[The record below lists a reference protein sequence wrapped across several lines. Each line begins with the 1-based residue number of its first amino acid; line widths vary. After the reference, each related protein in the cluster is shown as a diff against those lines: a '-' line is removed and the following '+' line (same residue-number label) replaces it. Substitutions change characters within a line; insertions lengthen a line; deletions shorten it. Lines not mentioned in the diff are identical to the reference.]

1 MVKADVAD
9 SGIKILLKIHRG
21 THYPRHIR
29 ILNIKKSL
37 VKKTIKI
44 KF

>member
-9 SGIKILLKIHRG
+9 SGIKILLKIHHD
-21 THYPRHIR
+21 TYYPCHIK